1 MTAQRPDGGRQ
12 RNTRIVVH
20 PDPELLS
27 EAVAARLITTL
38 VDLQATGAVPTVALT
53 GGTIGIASL
62 GKVAAS
68 PARDAV
74 DWSRVEIYWGD
85 ERFVPH
91 DDPERNSGQA
101 RTALLDQ
108 VPLDPARVHEMAPS
122 DGEFGSDVDSA
133 AAAYARLIPAAF
145 DLVILGMG
153 PEGHVASV
161 FPDSPA
167 VHSTDP
173 VVAVRDC
180 PKPPPTR
187 ISLTLPT
194 IRTAAQVWFIC
205 SGSEKAEAVGR
216 AVGGHPEVEVPAA
229 GAIGREATWWLL
241 DRDAAAELPAG
252 TPGSGG

>member
-1 MTAQRPDGGRQ
+1 MSRAATGEEGTGPE
-12 RNTRIVVH
+12 IVVH
-20 PDPELLS
+20 PSADLLA

-38 VDLQATGAVPTVALT
+38 LDLQAAGRVPSVALT

-62 GKVAAS
+62 TALAAS
-68 PARDAV
+68 PARAAV

-91 DDPERNSGQA
+91 DDPDRNSGQA
-101 RTALLDQ
+101 RKALLDQ
-108 VPLDPARVHEMAPS
+108 LPLDPARVHEMAAS
-122 DGEFGSDVDSA
+122 DGEFGDDPDAA
-133 AAAYARLIPAAF
+133 AAAYAAVIPDAF

-167 VHSTDP
+167 VRSTES

-194 IRTAAQVWFIC
+194 IRTATEVWFI
-205 SGSEKAEAVGR
+205 SAGAEKAPAVAR
-216 AVGGHPEVEVPAA
+216 AIGGAPESDLPAA
-229 GAIGREATWWLL
+229 GAVGRKATRWLL
-241 DRDAAAELPAG
+241 DPEAAAQIED
-252 TPGSGG
+252 GGF